1 MQINT
6 EFYEFLTPQK
16 IDKIIE
22 TLTKKSE
29 EEKAENSKWTE
40 KFF

>member
-6 EFYEFLTPQK
+6 EFYEFLTEVK
-16 IDKIIE
+16 TDMIIDD
-22 TLTKKSE
+22 LRKSADKDKQE
-29 EEKAENSKWTE
+29 GSRWTN